1 MKEIQLINKK
11 TKEKIQMNA
20 DTVRVDQSSIV
31 KIKISKSDIVQMS
44 QDGTNLILVL
54 RSGERLVVENFY
66 ANNHEDLTSSLVIEE
81 QSGTLYWFDEVTKQY
96 KQISRTDTLLPSSSF
111 LAENWEWIAIGTLLI
126 GGVAATDSGE
136 VEDDEQ
142 LDLVAPE
149 PEPEPEVPVDPEPEP
164 EVPVEP
170 EPEPE
175 VPEPEPEVPVE
186 PEPEPEVPVEPEPEP
201 EVPVEPEPEPE
212 VPVDPEPEPEVPVE
226 PEPEPEVPVEP
237 EPEVPV
243 EPEPEVPVEP
253 EPEPEVPIEPEP
265 EPEVPVEPAP
275 EPEVPVEPEPEP
287 EPEVPVDPEP
297 EPEVPVEP
305 EPEPEVPVEPE
316 PEPGQPE
323 PTNPILRLARLNLV
337 EQNEYTVPDQEAM
350 SRFKTSQEFMRN
362 SSEEQQ
368 VAADTNHDVIPSDGN
383 EDIIDAKQL
392 IDFISSGLDSN
403 TQVYKILNTAD
414 AISNLNNQMNLS
426 LEGAEK
432 ESSLMDIDFMRSDTV
447 SLAELLSDSSHVDN
461 IIVVGNEGDQI
472 IIQTDAE
479 EVAQTSDPLIWENQS
494 DLMLQQLLSEQQ
506 QIIG

>member
-1 MKEIQLINKK
+1 MEEIQLINKK

-54 RSGERLVVENFY
+54 RNGERLVVENFY
-66 ANNHEDLTSSLVIEE
+66 ANNHEGLTSSLVIEE

-126 GGVAATDSGE
+126 GGVAATDSDE

-142 LDLVAPE
+142 LNLVAPE
-149 PEPEPEVPVDPEPEP
+149 PEPEPEQPQ
-164 EVPVEP
+164 
-170 EPEPE
+170 
-175 VPEPEPEVPVE
+175 
-186 PEPEPEVPVEPEPEP
+186 
-201 EVPVEPEPEPE
+201 
-212 VPVDPEPEPEVPVE
+212 PEVPVE

-243 EPEPEVPVEP
+243 EPEPEPEVPVEP

-265 EPEVPVEPAP
+265 EVPVEPAP
-275 EPEVPVEPEPEP
+275 EPEV
-287 EPEVPVDPEP
+287 PEP

-305 EPEPEVPVEPE
+305 EPEPEVPVEPQPEPEVPVE
-316 PEPGQPE
+316 PEPKPEQPE
-323 PTNPILRLARLNLV
+323 PTTPTLRLARLNLV
-337 EQNEYTVPDQEAM
+337 EQNEVTVPDQEAM

-362 SSEEQQ
+362 SSKEQQ
-368 VAADTNHDVIPSDGN
+368 GAADTNHDVIPSDGN
-383 EDIIDAKQL
+383 EDIIDVKQL

-414 AISNLNNQMNLS
+414 AISNLNNQMNLL
-426 LEGAEK
+426 LEGTEK
-432 ESSLMDIDFMRSDTV
+432 ESSLMDIDFMRTDTV

-479 EVAQTSDPLIWENQS
+479 EVAQASDPLILENQS

>member
-20 DTVRVDQSSIV
+20 DTVRIDQSSIV

-44 QDGTNLILVL
+44 QEGTNLILVL
-54 RSGERLVVENFY
+54 RNGERLVVENFY
-66 ANNHEDLTSSLVIEE
+66 ANNHEGLTSSLVIEE

-142 LDLVAPE
+142 LELNEPVPIDPGPEVPVEPEPEIPVEPE
-149 PEPEPEVPVDPEPEP
+149 PEPEPEVPI
-164 EVPVEP
+164 
-170 EPEPE
+170 
-175 VPEPEPEVPVE
+175 
-186 PEPEPEVPVEPEPEP
+186 EPEP

-237 EPEVPV
+237 EV
-243 EPEPEVPVEP
+243 
-253 EPEPEVPIEPEP
+253 PEP
-265 EPEVPVEPAP
+265 EPEVPVEPK
-275 EPEVPVEPEPEP
+275 
-287 EPEVPVDPEP
+287 PEP

-305 EPEPEVPVEPE
+305 EPEPEVSVEPEPEVPIESEPEPEVPVEPE
-316 PEPGQPE
+316 PEQPE
-323 PTNPILRLARLNLV
+323 PTNPTLRLARFNLA
-337 EQNEYTVPDQEAM
+337 EQNEDSVIDQEAM

-368 VAADTNHDVIPSDGN
+368 VAVDTNHDVIPSDGN

-414 AISNLNNQMNLS
+414 AISNLNNQMNLL
-426 LEGAEK
+426 LEGTEK
-432 ESSLMDIDFMRSDTV
+432 ESSLMDIDFVRTDTV

-479 EVAQTSDPLIWENQS
+479 EVAQASDPLILENQS

>member
-11 TKEKIQMNA
+11 TKEKIQLNA

-54 RSGERLVVENFY
+54 RNGKRLVVENFY
-66 ANNHEDLTSSLVIEE
+66 ANNHEGLTSSLVIEE

-142 LDLVAPE
+142 LELNE
-149 PEPEPEVPVDPEPEP
+149 PVPIDPVPEVPVEPEP

-175 VPEPEPEVPVE
+175 PEPEVPI
-186 PEPEPEVPVEPEPEP
+186 EPEP

-226 PEPEPEVPVEP
+226 PEPEPE
-237 EPEVPV
+237 
-243 EPEPEVPVEP
+243 
-253 EPEPEVPIEPEP
+253 
-265 EPEVPVEPAP
+265 
-275 EPEVPVEPEPEP
+275 PEVPVEPEPEP
-287 EPEVPVDPEP
+287 EPEVPI
-297 EPEVPVEP
+297 EP

-323 PTNPILRLARLNLV
+323 PTNPTLRLARLNLV
-337 EQNEYTVPDQEAM
+337 EQNEDTVPDQEAV

-362 SSEEQQ
+362 SFEEQQ
-368 VAADTNHDVIPSDGN
+368 VAVDTNHDVIPSDGN

-414 AISNLNNQMNLS
+414 AISNLNNQMNLL
-426 LEGAEK
+426 LEGTEK
-432 ESSLMDIDFMRSDTV
+432 ESSLMDIDFMRTDTV

-479 EVAQTSDPLIWENQS
+479 EVAQASDPLILENQS

>member
-1 MKEIQLINKK
+1 
-11 TKEKIQMNA
+11 MNA
-20 DTVRVDQSSIV
+20 DTVRIDQSSIV

-44 QDGTNLILVL
+44 QEGTNLILVL
-54 RSGERLVVENFY
+54 RNGERLVVENFY
-66 ANNHEDLTSSLVIEE
+66 ANNHEGLTSSLVIEE

-142 LDLVAPE
+142 LELNE
-149 PEPEPEVPVDPEPEP
+149 PVPIDPVPEVPV
-164 EVPVEP
+164 
-170 EPEPE
+170 
-175 VPEPEPEVPVE
+175 EPEPEVPVE

-212 VPVDPEPEPEVPVE
+212 VPVEPAPEPEVPEPEPEVPVE
-226 PEPEPEVPVEP
+226 PEPEPEVPVESQ
-237 EPEVPV
+237 
-243 EPEPEVPVEP
+243 
-253 EPEPEVPIEPEP
+253 
-265 EPEVPVEPAP
+265 
-275 EPEVPVEPEPEP
+275 
-287 EPEVPVDPEP
+287 
-297 EPEVPVEP
+297 
-305 EPEPEVPVEPE
+305 PEPEVPVEPE

-337 EQNEYTVPDQEAM
+337 EQNEYTVPDQEAV

-362 SSEEQQ
+362 SSKEQQ
-368 VAADTNHDVIPSDGN
+368 GPADTNHDVIPSDGN

-392 IDFISSGLDSN
+392 IDFISSGLDNN
-403 TQVYKILNTAD
+403 TQVYKVLNTAD
-414 AISNLNNQMNLS
+414 AISNLNNQMNLL
-426 LEGAEK
+426 LEGIEK
-432 ESSLMDIDFMRSDTV
+432 ESSLMNIDFMRSDTV

-461 IIVVGNEGDQI
+461 ITVVGNEGDQI

-479 EVAQTSDPLIWENQS
+479 EVAQASDPLILENQS

>member
-1 MKEIQLINKK
+1 MKEIQIINKK
-11 TKEKIQMNA
+11 TKEKIQLNA

-54 RSGERLVVENFY
+54 RNGERLVVENFY
-66 ANNHEDLTSSLVIEE
+66 ANNHEGLTSSLVIEE

-142 LDLVAPE
+142 LELNEPVPIDPGPEVPVEPEPEIPVEPE
-149 PEPEPEVPVDPEPEP
+149 PEPEPEVPI
-164 EVPVEP
+164 
-170 EPEPE
+170 
-175 VPEPEPEVPVE
+175 
-186 PEPEPEVPVEPEPEP
+186 EPEP

-237 EPEVPV
+237 EVPEPEPEVPV
-243 EPEPEVPVEP
+243 EPKPEPEPEVPVEP
-253 EPEPEVPIEPEP
+253 EPEPEVPVEP
-265 EPEVPVEPAP
+265 EPEVPI
-275 EPEVPVEPEPEP
+275 
-287 EPEVPVDPEP
+287 
-297 EPEVPVEP
+297 EP

-337 EQNEYTVPDQEAM
+337 EQNEYTVPDQEAV

-362 SSEEQQ
+362 SSKEQQ
-368 VAADTNHDVIPSDGN
+368 GAADTNHDVIPSDGN

-392 IDFISSGLDSN
+392 IDFISSGLDNN
-403 TQVYKILNTAD
+403 TQVYKVLNTAD
-414 AISNLNNQMNLS
+414 AISNLNNQMNLL
-426 LEGAEK
+426 LEGIEK
-432 ESSLMDIDFMRSDTV
+432 ESSLMNIDFMRSDTV
-447 SLAELLSDSSHVDN
+447 SLAGLLSDSSHVDN

-472 IIQTDAE
+472 MIQTDAE
-479 EVAQTSDPLIWENQS
+479 EVAQASDPLILENQS

>member
-1 MKEIQLINKK
+1 
-11 TKEKIQMNA
+11 MNA
-20 DTVRVDQSSIV
+20 DTVRIDQSSIV

-44 QDGTNLILVL
+44 QEGTNLILVL
-54 RSGERLVVENFY
+54 RNGERLVVENFY
-66 ANNHEDLTSSLVIEE
+66 ANNHEGLTSSLVIEE

-142 LDLVAPE
+142 LELNE
-149 PEPEPEVPVDPEPEP
+149 PVPIDPVPEVPV
-164 EVPVEP
+164 
-170 EPEPE
+170 
-175 VPEPEPEVPVE
+175 EPEPEVPVE

-212 VPVDPEPEPEVPVE
+212 VPVEPAPEPEVPEPEPEVPVE
-226 PEPEPEVPVEP
+226 PEPEPEVPVESQ
-237 EPEVPV
+237 
-243 EPEPEVPVEP
+243 
-253 EPEPEVPIEPEP
+253 
-265 EPEVPVEPAP
+265 
-275 EPEVPVEPEPEP
+275 
-287 EPEVPVDPEP
+287 
-297 EPEVPVEP
+297 
-305 EPEPEVPVEPE
+305 PEPEVPVEPE

-323 PTNPILRLARLNLV
+323 PTNPTLRLARLNLV
-337 EQNEYTVPDQEAM
+337 EQNEYTVPDQEAV

-362 SSEEQQ
+362 SFEEQQ
-368 VAADTNHDVIPSDGN
+368 VAVDTNHDVIPSDGN

-414 AISNLNNQMNLS
+414 AISNLNNQMNLL
-426 LEGAEK
+426 LEGTEK
-432 ESSLMDIDFMRSDTV
+432 ESSLMDIDFMRTDTV

-479 EVAQTSDPLIWENQS
+479 EVAQASDPLILENQS

>member
-11 TKEKIQMNA
+11 TKEKIQLNA

-136 VEDDEQ
+136 VEGDEQ
-142 LDLVAPE
+142 LELNKPVPIDPA
-149 PEPEPEVPVDPEPEP
+149 PEVPVEPEP

-175 VPEPEPEVPVE
+175 PEPEVPI
-186 PEPEPEVPVEPEPEP
+186 EPEP

-226 PEPEPEVPVEP
+226 PEPEPE
-237 EPEVPV
+237 
-243 EPEPEVPVEP
+243 
-253 EPEPEVPIEPEP
+253 
-265 EPEVPVEPAP
+265 
-275 EPEVPVEPEPEP
+275 PEVPVEPEPEP
-287 EPEVPVDPEP
+287 EPEVPI
-297 EPEVPVEP
+297 EP

-323 PTNPILRLARLNLV
+323 PTNPTLRLARLNLV
-337 EQNEYTVPDQEAM
+337 EQNEDTVPDQEAV

-362 SSEEQQ
+362 SFEEQQ
-368 VAADTNHDVIPSDGN
+368 VAVDTNHDVIPSDGN

-414 AISNLNNQMNLS
+414 AISNLNNQMNLL
-426 LEGAEK
+426 LEGTEK
-432 ESSLMDIDFMRSDTV
+432 ESSLMDIDFMRTDTV

-472 IIQTDAE
+472 MIRTDAE
-479 EVAQTSDPLIWENQS
+479 EVAQASDPLILENQS

>member
-20 DTVRVDQSSIV
+20 DTVRIDQSSIV

-142 LDLVAPE
+142 LELNE
-149 PEPEPEVPVDPEPEP
+149 PVPIDPA
-164 EVPVEP
+164 
-170 EPEPE
+170 
-175 VPEPEPEVPVE
+175 
-186 PEPEPEVPVEPEPEP
+186 P

-243 EPEPEVPVEP
+243 EPEPE
-253 EPEPEVPIEPEP
+253 
-265 EPEVPVEPAP
+265 
-275 EPEVPVEPEPEP
+275 
-287 EPEVPVDPEP
+287 PEVPVDPEP

-316 PEPGQPE
+316 PEPEVPIEPEPEVPIEPEPEPEVPVEPQPEPEVPVEPEPKPGQPE
-323 PTNPILRLARLNLV
+323 PTNPTLRLARLNLV
-337 EQNEYTVPDQEAM
+337 EQNEDSVIDQEAM

-414 AISNLNNQMNLS
+414 AISNLNNQMNLL
-426 LEGAEK
+426 LEGTEK
-432 ESSLMDIDFMRSDTV
+432 ESSLMDIDFMRTDTV

-472 IIQTDAE
+472 MIRTDAE
-479 EVAQTSDPLIWENQS
+479 EVAQASDPLILENQS

>member
-1 MKEIQLINKK
+1 
-11 TKEKIQMNA
+11 MNA
-20 DTVRVDQSSIV
+20 DTVRIDQSSIV

-44 QDGTNLILVL
+44 QEGTNLILVL
-54 RSGERLVVENFY
+54 RNGERLVVENFY
-66 ANNHEDLTSSLVIEE
+66 ANNHEGLTSSLVIEE

-175 VPEPEPEVPVE
+175 VPVE
-186 PEPEPEVPVEPEPEP
+186 PEPEPEVPVESQ
-201 EVPVEPEPEPE
+201 
-212 VPVDPEPEPEVPVE
+212 
-226 PEPEPEVPVEP
+226 
-237 EPEVPV
+237 
-243 EPEPEVPVEP
+243 
-253 EPEPEVPIEPEP
+253 
-265 EPEVPVEPAP
+265 
-275 EPEVPVEPEPEP
+275 
-287 EPEVPVDPEP
+287 
-297 EPEVPVEP
+297 
-305 EPEPEVPVEPE
+305 PEPEVPVEPE

-323 PTNPILRLARLNLV
+323 PTNPTLRLARLNLV
-337 EQNEYTVPDQEAM
+337 EQNEYTVPDQEAV

-362 SSEEQQ
+362 SFEEQQ
-368 VAADTNHDVIPSDGN
+368 VAVDTNHDVIPSDGN

-414 AISNLNNQMNLS
+414 AISNLNNQMNLL
-426 LEGAEK
+426 LEGTEK
-432 ESSLMDIDFMRSDTV
+432 ESSLMDIDFMRTDTV

-479 EVAQTSDPLIWENQS
+479 EVAQASDPLILENQS

>member
-1 MKEIQLINKK
+1 
-11 TKEKIQMNA
+11 EKIQLNA
-20 DTVRVDQSSIV
+20 DTVRIDQSSIV

-149 PEPEPEVPVDPEPEP
+149 PEPEPEVPV
-164 EVPVEP
+164 
-170 EPEPE
+170 
-175 VPEPEPEVPVE
+175 
-186 PEPEPEVPVEPEPEP
+186 
-201 EVPVEPEPEPE
+201 EPEPEPE
-212 VPVDPEPEPEVPVE
+212 VPVDPEPEP
-226 PEPEPEVPVEP
+226 
-237 EPEVPV
+237 
-243 EPEPEVPVEP
+243 
-253 EPEPEVPIEPEP
+253 
-265 EPEVPVEPAP
+265 
-275 EPEVPVEPEPEP
+275 
-287 EPEVPVDPEP
+287 
-297 EPEVPVEP
+297 
-305 EPEPEVPVEPE
+305 
-316 PEPGQPE
+316 GQPE
-323 PTNPILRLARLNLV
+323 PTNPTLRLARLNLV
-337 EQNEYTVPDQEAM
+337 EQNEYTVPNQETV

-362 SSEEQQ
+362 SFEEQQ
-368 VAADTNHDVIPSDGN
+368 GAVDTNHDVIPSDGN

-414 AISNLNNQMNLS
+414 AISNLNNQMNLL
-426 LEGAEK
+426 LEGTEK
-432 ESSLMDIDFMRSDTV
+432 ESSLMDIDFMRTDTV

-472 IIQTDAE
+472 MIQTDAE
-479 EVAQTSDPLIWENQS
+479 EVAQASDPLILENQS

>member
-11 TKEKIQMNA
+11 TKEKIQLNA

-54 RSGERLVVENFY
+54 RNGERLVVENFY
-66 ANNHEDLTSSLVIEE
+66 ANNHEGLTSSLVIEE

-142 LDLVAPE
+142 LELNE
-149 PEPEPEVPVDPEPEP
+149 PVPIDPAPEVPVDPEPEP
-164 EVPVEP
+164 EV
-170 EPEPE
+170 PE

-201 EVPVEPEPEPE
+201 EVP
-212 VPVDPEPEPEVPVE
+212 
-226 PEPEPEVPVEP
+226 
-237 EPEVPV
+237 

-275 EPEVPVEPEPEP
+275 EPEVPEP
-287 EPEVPVDPEP
+287 EPEV
-297 EPEVPVEP
+297 P

-323 PTNPILRLARLNLV
+323 PTNPTLRLARLNLV
-337 EQNEYTVPDQEAM
+337 EQNEYTVPDQEAV

-362 SSEEQQ
+362 SFEEQQ
-368 VAADTNHDVIPSDGN
+368 VAVDTNHDVIPSDGN

-414 AISNLNNQMNLS
+414 AISNLNNQMNLL
-426 LEGAEK
+426 LEGTEK
-432 ESSLMDIDFMRSDTV
+432 ESSLMDIDFMRTDTV

-479 EVAQTSDPLIWENQS
+479 EVAQASDPLILENQS

>member
-1 MKEIQLINKK
+1 MKEIQIINKK
-11 TKEKIQMNA
+11 TKEKIQLNA
-20 DTVRVDQSSIV
+20 DTVRIDQSSIV

-54 RSGERLVVENFY
+54 RNGERLVVENFY
-66 ANNHEDLTSSLVIEE
+66 ANNHEGLTSSLVIEE

-96 KQISRTDTLLPSSSF
+96 KQISRIDTLLPSSSF

-142 LDLVAPE
+142 LDLNE
-149 PEPEPEVPVDPEPEP
+149 PVPIDPAP

-175 VPEPEPEVPVE
+175 PEVPVE
-186 PEPEPEVPVEPEPEP
+186 P
-201 EVPVEPEPEPE
+201 
-212 VPVDPEPEPEVPVE
+212 
-226 PEPEPEVPVEP
+226 EP

-265 EPEVPVEPAP
+265 EPEVPVEPEP

-287 EPEVPVDPEP
+287 EVPVEPGP

-305 EPEPEVPVEPE
+305 EPEPEAPIEPAPEPEAPIEPAPEPEVPVEPQPEPEVPVEPE

-323 PTNPILRLARLNLV
+323 PTNPTLRLARLNLV
-337 EQNEYTVPDQEAM
+337 EQNEYTVPDQEAV

-362 SSEEQQ
+362 SSKEQQ
-368 VAADTNHDVIPSDGN
+368 GAADTNHDVIPSDGN

-414 AISNLNNQMNLS
+414 AISNLINQMNLS

-472 IIQTDAE
+472 IIQTDTE

>member
-11 TKEKIQMNA
+11 TKEKIQLNA

-54 RSGERLVVENFY
+54 RNGKRLVVENFY
-66 ANNHEDLTSSLVIEE
+66 ANNHEGLTSSLVIEE

-142 LDLVAPE
+142 LELNE
-149 PEPEPEVPVDPEPEP
+149 PVPIDPVPEVPVEPEP

-175 VPEPEPEVPVE
+175 PEPEVPI
-186 PEPEPEVPVEPEPEP
+186 EPEP

-226 PEPEPEVPVEP
+226 PEPEPE
-237 EPEVPV
+237 
-243 EPEPEVPVEP
+243 
-253 EPEPEVPIEPEP
+253 
-265 EPEVPVEPAP
+265 
-275 EPEVPVEPEPEP
+275 PEVPVEPEPEP
-287 EPEVPVDPEP
+287 EPEVPI
-297 EPEVPVEP
+297 EP

-323 PTNPILRLARLNLV
+323 PTNPTLRLARLNLV
-337 EQNEYTVPDQEAM
+337 EQNEDTVPDQEAV

-362 SSEEQQ
+362 SFEEQQ
-368 VAADTNHDVIPSDGN
+368 VAVDTNHDVIPSDGN

-414 AISNLNNQMNLS
+414 AISNLNNQMNLL
-426 LEGAEK
+426 LEGTEK
-432 ESSLMDIDFMRSDTV
+432 ESSLMDIDFMRTDT
-447 SLAELLSDSSHVDN
+447 
-461 IIVVGNEGDQI
+461 G
-472 IIQTDAE
+472 
-479 EVAQTSDPLIWENQS
+479 QS
-494 DLMLQQLLSEQQ
+494 KT
-506 QIIG
+506 

>member
-20 DTVRVDQSSIV
+20 DTVRIDQSSIV

-54 RSGERLVVENFY
+54 RNGERLVVENFY
-66 ANNHEDLTSSLVIEE
+66 ANNHEGLTSSLVIEE

-142 LDLVAPE
+142 LELNEPVPIDPGPEVPVEPEPEIPVEPE
-149 PEPEPEVPVDPEPEP
+149 PEPEPEVPI
-164 EVPVEP
+164 
-170 EPEPE
+170 
-175 VPEPEPEVPVE
+175 
-186 PEPEPEVPVEPEPEP
+186 EPEP

-237 EPEVPV
+237 EVPEPEPEVPV
-243 EPEPEVPVEP
+243 EPKPEPEPEVPVEP
-253 EPEPEVPIEPEP
+253 EPEPEVSVEP
-265 EPEVPVEPAP
+265 EPEVPI
-275 EPEVPVEPEPEP
+275 
-287 EPEVPVDPEP
+287 
-297 EPEVPVEP
+297 EP

-323 PTNPILRLARLNLV
+323 PTTPTLRLARLNLV
-337 EQNEYTVPDQEAM
+337 EQNEYTVPDQEAV

-362 SSEEQQ
+362 SSKEQQ
-368 VAADTNHDVIPSDGN
+368 GAADTNHDVIPSDGN
-383 EDIIDAKQL
+383 EDIIDVKQL
-392 IDFISSGLDSN
+392 IDFISSGLDNN
-403 TQVYKILNTAD
+403 TQVYKVLNTAD
-414 AISNLNNQMNLS
+414 AISNLNNQMNLL
-426 LEGAEK
+426 LEGIEK
-432 ESSLMDIDFMRSDTV
+432 ESSLMNIDFMRSDTV

-472 IIQTDAE
+472 MIQTDAE
-479 EVAQTSDPLIWENQS
+479 EVTQTSDPLIWENQS

>member
-20 DTVRVDQSSIV
+20 DTVRIDQSSIV

-142 LDLVAPE
+142 LELNE
-149 PEPEPEVPVDPEPEP
+149 PVPIDPA
-164 EVPVEP
+164 
-170 EPEPE
+170 
-175 VPEPEPEVPVE
+175 
-186 PEPEPEVPVEPEPEP
+186 P

-237 EPEVPV
+237 EVPEPEPEVPV
-243 EPEPEVPVEP
+243 EPEPEPEPEVPVEP
-253 EPEPEVPIEPEP
+253 EPEPEPEVPVEPEPEVPIEPEP
-265 EPEVPVEPAP
+265 EPEVPVEP
-275 EPEVPVEPEPEP
+275 EPEL
-287 EPEVPVDPEP
+287 
-297 EPEVPVEP
+297 
-305 EPEPEVPVEPE
+305 
-316 PEPGQPE
+316 GQPE
-323 PTNPILRLARLNLV
+323 PTNPTLRLARLNLV
-337 EQNEYTVPDQEAM
+337 EQNEDSVIDQEAM

-362 SSEEQQ
+362 SFEEQQ
-368 VAADTNHDVIPSDGN
+368 VAVDTNHDVIPSDGN

-414 AISNLNNQMNLS
+414 AISNLNNQMNLL
-426 LEGAEK
+426 LEGTEK
-432 ESSLMDIDFMRSDTV
+432 ESSLMDIDFMRTDTV

-479 EVAQTSDPLIWENQS
+479 EVAQASDPLILENQS

>member
-1 MKEIQLINKK
+1 
-11 TKEKIQMNA
+11 MNA
-20 DTVRVDQSSIV
+20 DTVRIDQSSIV

-54 RSGERLVVENFY
+54 RNGERLVVENFY
-66 ANNHEDLTSSLVIEE
+66 ANNHEGLTSSLVIEE

-142 LDLVAPE
+142 LELNE
-149 PEPEPEVPVDPEPEP
+149 PVPIDPVPEVPV
-164 EVPVEP
+164 
-170 EPEPE
+170 
-175 VPEPEPEVPVE
+175 EPEPEVPVE

-212 VPVDPEPEPEVPVE
+212 VPVEPAPEPEVPEPEPEVPVE
-226 PEPEPEVPVEP
+226 PEPEPEVPVESQ
-237 EPEVPV
+237 
-243 EPEPEVPVEP
+243 
-253 EPEPEVPIEPEP
+253 
-265 EPEVPVEPAP
+265 
-275 EPEVPVEPEPEP
+275 
-287 EPEVPVDPEP
+287 
-297 EPEVPVEP
+297 
-305 EPEPEVPVEPE
+305 PEPEVPVEPE

-323 PTNPILRLARLNLV
+323 PTNPTLRLARLNLV
-337 EQNEYTVPDQEAM
+337 EQNEYTVPDQEAV

-362 SSEEQQ
+362 SFEEQQ
-368 VAADTNHDVIPSDGN
+368 VAVDTNHDVIPSDGN

-414 AISNLNNQMNLS
+414 AISNLNNQMNLL
-426 LEGAEK
+426 LEGTEK
-432 ESSLMDIDFMRSDTV
+432 ESSLMDIDFMRTDTV

-479 EVAQTSDPLIWENQS
+479 EVAQASDPLILENQS

>member
-1 MKEIQLINKK
+1 
-11 TKEKIQMNA
+11 MNA

-54 RSGERLVVENFY
+54 RNGERLVVENFY
-66 ANNHEDLTSSLVIEE
+66 ANNHEGLTSSLVIEE

-142 LDLVAPE
+142 LELNEPVPIDPGPEVPVEPEPEIPVEPE
-149 PEPEPEVPVDPEPEP
+149 PEPEPEVPI
-164 EVPVEP
+164 
-170 EPEPE
+170 
-175 VPEPEPEVPVE
+175 
-186 PEPEPEVPVEPEPEP
+186 EPEP

-237 EPEVPV
+237 EV
-243 EPEPEVPVEP
+243 
-253 EPEPEVPIEPEP
+253 PEP
-265 EPEVPVEPAP
+265 EPEVPVEPK
-275 EPEVPVEPEPEP
+275 
-287 EPEVPVDPEP
+287 PEP

-305 EPEPEVPVEPE
+305 EPEPEVSVEPEPEVPIESEPEPEVPVEPE
-316 PEPGQPE
+316 PEQPE
-323 PTNPILRLARLNLV
+323 PTNPTLRLARFNLA
-337 EQNEYTVPDQEAM
+337 EQNEDSVIDQEAM

-368 VAADTNHDVIPSDGN
+368 VAVDTNHDVIPSDGN
-383 EDIIDAKQL
+383 EDLIDAKQL

-403 TQVYKILNTAD
+403 MQVYKMLNTAD
-414 AISNLNNQMNLS
+414 AISNFNNQMNLL
-426 LEGAEK
+426 LEGTEK
-432 ESSLMDIDFMRSDTV
+432 ESSLMDIDFVRTDTV

-472 IIQTDAE
+472 MIRTDAE
-479 EVAQTSDPLIWENQS
+479 EVAQASDPLILENQS

>member
-1 MKEIQLINKK
+1 
-11 TKEKIQMNA
+11 
-20 DTVRVDQSSIV
+20 
-31 KIKISKSDIVQMS
+31 
-44 QDGTNLILVL
+44 
-54 RSGERLVVENFY
+54 
-66 ANNHEDLTSSLVIEE
+66 
-81 QSGTLYWFDEVTKQY
+81 
-96 KQISRTDTLLPSSSF
+96 
-111 LAENWEWIAIGTLLI
+111 
-126 GGVAATDSGE
+126 
-136 VEDDEQ
+136 
-142 LDLVAPE
+142 
-149 PEPEPEVPVDPEPEP
+149 
-164 EVPVEP
+164 
-170 EPEPE
+170 

-212 VPVDPEPEPEVPVE
+212 VPVDPE
-226 PEPEPEVPVEP
+226 
-237 EPEVPV
+237 
-243 EPEPEVPVEP
+243 
-253 EPEPEVPIEPEP
+253 
-265 EPEVPVEPAP
+265 P

-414 AISNLNNQMNLS
+414 AISNLINQMNLS

>member
-44 QDGTNLILVL
+44 QEGTNLILVL

-175 VPEPEPEVPVE
+175 VP
-186 PEPEPEVPVEPEPEP
+186 
-201 EVPVEPEPEPE
+201 
-212 VPVDPEPEPEVPVE
+212 
-226 PEPEPEVPVEP
+226 VEP

-243 EPEPEVPVEP
+243 EPEPEVP
-253 EPEPEVPIEPEP
+253 I
-265 EPEVPVEPAP
+265 
-275 EPEVPVEPEPEP
+275 
-287 EPEVPVDPEP
+287 
-297 EPEVPVEP
+297 EP

-337 EQNEYTVPDQEAM
+337 EQNEYTVPDQEAV

-362 SSEEQQ
+362 SSKEQQ
-368 VAADTNHDVIPSDGN
+368 GPADTNHDVIPSDGN

-392 IDFISSGLDSN
+392 IDFISSGLDNN
-403 TQVYKILNTAD
+403 TQVYKVLNTAD
-414 AISNLNNQMNLS
+414 AISNLNNQMNLL
-426 LEGAEK
+426 LEGIEK
-432 ESSLMDIDFMRSDTV
+432 ESSLMNIDFMRSDTV

-479 EVAQTSDPLIWENQS
+479 EVAQASDPLILENQS

>member
-1 MKEIQLINKK
+1 M
-11 TKEKIQMNA
+11 
-20 DTVRVDQSSIV
+20 
-31 KIKISKSDIVQMS
+31 
-44 QDGTNLILVL
+44 
-54 RSGERLVVENFY
+54 
-66 ANNHEDLTSSLVIEE
+66 
-81 QSGTLYWFDEVTKQY
+81 
-96 KQISRTDTLLPSSSF
+96 
-111 LAENWEWIAIGTLLI
+111 WIAIGTLLI

-142 LDLVAPE
+142 LELNE
-149 PEPEPEVPVDPEPEP
+149 PVPIDPA
-164 EVPVEP
+164 
-170 EPEPE
+170 
-175 VPEPEPEVPVE
+175 
-186 PEPEPEVPVEPEPEP
+186 P

-237 EPEVPV
+237 EPEVP
-243 EPEPEVPVEP
+243 
-253 EPEPEVPIEPEP
+253 I
-265 EPEVPVEPAP
+265 
-275 EPEVPVEPEPEP
+275 
-287 EPEVPVDPEP
+287 
-297 EPEVPVEP
+297 EP

-323 PTNPILRLARLNLV
+323 PTNPTLRLARLNLV
-337 EQNEYTVPDQEAM
+337 EQNEDSVIDQEAM

-362 SSEEQQ
+362 SFEEQQ
-368 VAADTNHDVIPSDGN
+368 VAVDTNHDVIPSDGN

-414 AISNLNNQMNLS
+414 AISNLNNQMNLL
-426 LEGAEK
+426 LEGTEK
-432 ESSLMDIDFMRSDTV
+432 ESSLMDIDFMRTDTV

-479 EVAQTSDPLIWENQS
+479 EVAQASDPLILENQS

>member
-1 MKEIQLINKK
+1 MKEIQIINKK
-11 TKEKIQMNA
+11 TKEKIQLNA

-54 RSGERLVVENFY
+54 RNGERLVVENFY
-66 ANNHEDLTSSLVIEE
+66 ANNHEGLTSSLVIEE

-142 LDLVAPE
+142 LELNE
-149 PEPEPEVPVDPEPEP
+149 PVPIDPGPEVPVEPEP

-170 EPEPE
+170 EPEIPVEPEPEPEPE
-175 VPEPEPEVPVE
+175 VPIEPEPEVPVE
-186 PEPEPEVPVEPEPEP
+186 PEPEPEVPVEPEPEPEPEVPIEPEP

-212 VPVDPEPEPEVPVE
+212 VPVDPEPEPEVPV
-226 PEPEPEVPVEP
+226 
-237 EPEVPV
+237 
-243 EPEPEVPVEP
+243 
-253 EPEPEVPIEPEP
+253 
-265 EPEVPVEPAP
+265 
-275 EPEVPVEPEPEP
+275 
-287 EPEVPVDPEP
+287 
-297 EPEVPVEP
+297 

-337 EQNEYTVPDQEAM
+337 EQNEYTVPDQEAV

-362 SSEEQQ
+362 SSKEQQ
-368 VAADTNHDVIPSDGN
+368 GPADTNHDVIPSDGN

-392 IDFISSGLDSN
+392 IDFISSGLDNN
-403 TQVYKILNTAD
+403 TQVYKVLNTAD
-414 AISNLNNQMNLS
+414 AISNLNNQMNLL
-426 LEGAEK
+426 LEGIEK
-432 ESSLMDIDFMRSDTV
+432 ESSLMNIDFMRSDTV

-472 IIQTDAE
+472 MIQTDAE
-479 EVAQTSDPLIWENQS
+479 EVAQASDPLILENQS

>member
-1 MKEIQLINKK
+1 
-11 TKEKIQMNA
+11 
-20 DTVRVDQSSIV
+20 
-31 KIKISKSDIVQMS
+31 MS

-149 PEPEPEVPVDPEPEP
+149 PEPEPEVPV
-164 EVPVEP
+164 
-170 EPEPE
+170 
-175 VPEPEPEVPVE
+175 
-186 PEPEPEVPVEPEPEP
+186 
-201 EVPVEPEPEPE
+201 EPEPEPE
-212 VPVDPEPEPEVPVE
+212 VPVDPEPEP
-226 PEPEPEVPVEP
+226 
-237 EPEVPV
+237 
-243 EPEPEVPVEP
+243 
-253 EPEPEVPIEPEP
+253 
-265 EPEVPVEPAP
+265 
-275 EPEVPVEPEPEP
+275 
-287 EPEVPVDPEP
+287 
-297 EPEVPVEP
+297 
-305 EPEPEVPVEPE
+305 
-316 PEPGQPE
+316 GQPE
-323 PTNPILRLARLNLV
+323 PTNPTLRLARLNLV
-337 EQNEYTVPDQEAM
+337 EQNEYTVPNQETV

-362 SSEEQQ
+362 SFEEQQ
-368 VAADTNHDVIPSDGN
+368 GAVDTNHDVIPSDGN

-414 AISNLNNQMNLS
+414 AISNLNNQMNLL
-426 LEGAEK
+426 LEGTEK
-432 ESSLMDIDFMRSDTV
+432 ESSLMDIDFMRTDTV

-472 IIQTDAE
+472 MIQTDAE
-479 EVAQTSDPLIWENQS
+479 EVAQASDPLILENQS

>member
-1 MKEIQLINKK
+1 
-11 TKEKIQMNA
+11 
-20 DTVRVDQSSIV
+20 
-31 KIKISKSDIVQMS
+31 MS

-54 RSGERLVVENFY
+54 RNGKRLVVENFY
-66 ANNHEDLTSSLVIEE
+66 ANNHEGLTSSLVIEE

-142 LDLVAPE
+142 LELNE
-149 PEPEPEVPVDPEPEP
+149 PVPIDPVPEVPVEPEP

-175 VPEPEPEVPVE
+175 PEPEVPI
-186 PEPEPEVPVEPEPEP
+186 EPEP

-226 PEPEPEVPVEP
+226 PEPEPE
-237 EPEVPV
+237 
-243 EPEPEVPVEP
+243 
-253 EPEPEVPIEPEP
+253 
-265 EPEVPVEPAP
+265 
-275 EPEVPVEPEPEP
+275 PEVPVEPEPEP
-287 EPEVPVDPEP
+287 EPEVPI
-297 EPEVPVEP
+297 EP

-323 PTNPILRLARLNLV
+323 PTNPTLRLARLNLV
-337 EQNEYTVPDQEAM
+337 EQNEDTVPDQEAV

-362 SSEEQQ
+362 SFEEQQ
-368 VAADTNHDVIPSDGN
+368 VAVDTNHDVIPSDGN

-414 AISNLNNQMNLS
+414 AISNLNNQMNLL
-426 LEGAEK
+426 LEGTEK
-432 ESSLMDIDFMRSDTV
+432 ESSLMDIDFMRTDTV

-479 EVAQTSDPLIWENQS
+479 EVAQASDPLILENQS

>member
-11 TKEKIQMNA
+11 TKEKIQLNA

-54 RSGERLVVENFY
+54 RNGKRLVVENFY
-66 ANNHEDLTSSLVIEE
+66 ANNHEGLTSSLVIEE

-136 VEDDEQ
+136 VDDEQ
-142 LDLVAPE
+142 LELNE
-149 PEPEPEVPVDPEPEP
+149 PVPIDPVPEVPVEPEP

-175 VPEPEPEVPVE
+175 PEPEVPI
-186 PEPEPEVPVEPEPEP
+186 EPEP

-226 PEPEPEVPVEP
+226 PEVPE
-237 EPEVPV
+237 
-243 EPEPEVPVEP
+243 
-253 EPEPEVPIEPEP
+253 
-265 EPEVPVEPAP
+265 P

-287 EPEVPVDPEP
+287 EPEVPVEPEPEP
-297 EPEVPVEP
+297 EPEVPIEP

-323 PTNPILRLARLNLV
+323 PTNPTLRLARLNLV
-337 EQNEYTVPDQEAM
+337 EQNEDTVPDQEAV

-362 SSEEQQ
+362 SFEEQQ
-368 VAADTNHDVIPSDGN
+368 VAVDTNHDVIPSDGN

-414 AISNLNNQMNLS
+414 AISNLNNQMNLL
-426 LEGAEK
+426 LEGTEK
-432 ESSLMDIDFMRSDTV
+432 ESSLMDIDFMRTDTV

-479 EVAQTSDPLIWENQS
+479 EVAQASDPLILENQS

>member
-44 QDGTNLILVL
+44 QEGTNLILVL

-175 VPEPEPEVPVE
+175 VP
-186 PEPEPEVPVEPEPEP
+186 VEPEPEP

-243 EPEPEVPVEP
+243 EPEPEVP
-253 EPEPEVPIEPEP
+253 I
-265 EPEVPVEPAP
+265 
-275 EPEVPVEPEPEP
+275 
-287 EPEVPVDPEP
+287 
-297 EPEVPVEP
+297 EP

-337 EQNEYTVPDQEAM
+337 EQNEYTVPDQEAV

-362 SSEEQQ
+362 SSKEQQ
-368 VAADTNHDVIPSDGN
+368 GPADTNHDVIPSDGN

-392 IDFISSGLDSN
+392 IDFISSGLDNN
-403 TQVYKILNTAD
+403 TQVYKVLNTAD
-414 AISNLNNQMNLS
+414 AISNLNNQMNLL
-426 LEGAEK
+426 LEGIEK
-432 ESSLMDIDFMRSDTV
+432 ESSLMNIDFMRSDTV

-479 EVAQTSDPLIWENQS
+479 EVAQASDPLILENQS

>member
-11 TKEKIQMNA
+11 TKEKIQLNA

-164 EVPVEP
+164 E
-170 EPEPE
+170 
-175 VPEPEPEVPVE
+175 PEVPVE
-186 PEPEPEVPVEPEPEP
+186 PEPEPEV
-201 EVPVEPEPEPE
+201 
-212 VPVDPEPEPEVPVE
+212 
-226 PEPEPEVPVEP
+226 
-237 EPEVPV
+237 
-243 EPEPEVPVEP
+243 
-253 EPEPEVPIEPEP
+253 
-265 EPEVPVEPAP
+265 
-275 EPEVPVEPEPEP
+275 PEP

-432 ESSLMDIDFMRSDTV
+432 ESSLMDIDFIRSDTV

>member
-11 TKEKIQMNA
+11 TKEKIQLNA

-54 RSGERLVVENFY
+54 RNGERLVVENFY
-66 ANNHEDLTSSLVIEE
+66 ANNHEGLTSSLVIEE

-142 LDLVAPE
+142 LELNE
-149 PEPEPEVPVDPEPEP
+149 PVPIDPA
-164 EVPVEP
+164 
-170 EPEPE
+170 
-175 VPEPEPEVPVE
+175 
-186 PEPEPEVPVEPEPEP
+186 P

-237 EPEVPV
+237 EPEVP
-243 EPEPEVPVEP
+243 E
-253 EPEPEVPIEPEP
+253 
-265 EPEVPVEPAP
+265 P

-287 EPEVPVDPEP
+287 EPEVPVEPEPEPEPEVPIESEP

-305 EPEPEVPVEPE
+305 EPE
-316 PEPGQPE
+316 QPE
-323 PTNPILRLARLNLV
+323 PTNPTLRLARFNLA
-337 EQNEYTVPDQEAM
+337 EQNEDSVIDQEAM

-368 VAADTNHDVIPSDGN
+368 VAVDTNHDVIPSDGN
-383 EDIIDAKQL
+383 EDLIDAKQL

-403 TQVYKILNTAD
+403 MQVYKMLNTAD
-414 AISNLNNQMNLS
+414 AISNFNNQMNLL
-426 LEGAEK
+426 LEGTEK
-432 ESSLMDIDFMRSDTV
+432 ESSLMDIDFVRTDTV

-472 IIQTDAE
+472 MIRTDAE
-479 EVAQTSDPLIWENQS
+479 EVAQASDPLILENQS

>member
-1 MKEIQLINKK
+1 MTQIFCKENKNNLENKMKEIQLINKI
-11 TKEKIQMNA
+11 TKEKIQLNA
-20 DTVRVDQSSIV
+20 DTVRIDQSSIV

-142 LDLVAPE
+142 LELNE
-149 PEPEPEVPVDPEPEP
+149 PVPIDPAPEVPVEPEPEPEP

-170 EPEPE
+170 EPE
-175 VPEPEPEVPVE
+175 VPI
-186 PEPEPEVPVEPEPEP
+186 EPEP

-226 PEPEPEVPVEP
+226 PEPEPEVP
-237 EPEVPV
+237 EVP
-243 EPEPEVPVEP
+243 E
-253 EPEPEVPIEPEP
+253 
-265 EPEVPVEPAP
+265 P

-287 EPEVPVDPEP
+287 EPEVPVEPEPEP
-297 EPEVPVEP
+297 EPEVPVEPEPEVPIEP

-323 PTNPILRLARLNLV
+323 PTNPTLRLARLNLV
-337 EQNEYTVPDQEAM
+337 EQNEDSVIDQEAM

-414 AISNLNNQMNLS
+414 AISNLNNQMNLL
-426 LEGAEK
+426 LEGTEK
-432 ESSLMDIDFMRSDTV
+432 ESSLMDIDFMRTDTV

-472 IIQTDAE
+472 MIRTDAE
-479 EVAQTSDPLIWENQS
+479 EVAQASDPLILENQS

>member
-226 PEPEPEVPVEP
+226 PEPEPE
-237 EPEVPV
+237 
-243 EPEPEVPVEP
+243 
-253 EPEPEVPIEPEP
+253 
-265 EPEVPVEPAP
+265 
-275 EPEVPVEPEPEP
+275 
-287 EPEVPVDPEP
+287 PEVPVDPEP

-414 AISNLNNQMNLS
+414 AISNLINQMNLS

-472 IIQTDAE
+472 MIQTDAE

>member
-175 VPEPEPEVPVE
+175 VP
-186 PEPEPEVPVEPEPEP
+186 VEPEPEP

-243 EPEPEVPVEP
+243 EPEPEVP
-253 EPEPEVPIEPEP
+253 I
-265 EPEVPVEPAP
+265 
-275 EPEVPVEPEPEP
+275 
-287 EPEVPVDPEP
+287 
-297 EPEVPVEP
+297 EP

-337 EQNEYTVPDQEAM
+337 EQNEYTVPDQEAV

-362 SSEEQQ
+362 SSKEQQ
-368 VAADTNHDVIPSDGN
+368 GPADTNHDVIPSDGN

-392 IDFISSGLDSN
+392 IDFISSGLDNN
-403 TQVYKILNTAD
+403 TQVYKVLNTAD
-414 AISNLNNQMNLS
+414 AISNLNNQMNLL
-426 LEGAEK
+426 LEGIEK
-432 ESSLMDIDFMRSDTV
+432 ESSLMNIDFMRSDTV

-479 EVAQTSDPLIWENQS
+479 EVAQASDPLILENQS

>member
-11 TKEKIQMNA
+11 TKEKIQLNA

-54 RSGERLVVENFY
+54 RNGERLVVENFY
-66 ANNHEDLTSSLVIEE
+66 ANSHEGLTSSLVIEE

-136 VEDDEQ
+136 VEGDEQ
-142 LDLVAPE
+142 LELNE
-149 PEPEPEVPVDPEPEP
+149 PVPIDPAPEVPVDPEPEP
-164 EVPVEP
+164 EM
-170 EPEPE
+170 PE

-201 EVPVEPEPEPE
+201 EVPEPEPE

-226 PEPEPEVPVEP
+226 PEPEVPVEP
-237 EPEVPV
+237 EL
-243 EPEPEVPVEP
+243 
-253 EPEPEVPIEPEP
+253 
-265 EPEVPVEPAP
+265 
-275 EPEVPVEPEPEP
+275 
-287 EPEVPVDPEP
+287 
-297 EPEVPVEP
+297 
-305 EPEPEVPVEPE
+305 EPEVPVEPE

-323 PTNPILRLARLNLV
+323 PATPTLRLARLNLV
-337 EQNEYTVPDQEAM
+337 EQNEDTVPDQEAM

-368 VAADTNHDVIPSDGN
+368 GAVDTDHDVIPSDGN

-414 AISNLNNQMNLS
+414 AISNLNNQMNLL
-426 LEGAEK
+426 LEGTEK
-432 ESSLMDIDFMRSDTV
+432 ESSLMDIDFMRTDTV

-472 IIQTDAE
+472 MIQTDAE
-479 EVAQTSDPLIWENQS
+479 EVAQASDPLILENQS

>member
-11 TKEKIQMNA
+11 TKEKIQLNA

-54 RSGERLVVENFY
+54 RNGERLVVENFY
-66 ANNHEDLTSSLVIEE
+66 ANNHEGLTSSLVIEE

-142 LDLVAPE
+142 LELNEPVPIDPGPEVPVEPEPEIPVEPE
-149 PEPEPEVPVDPEPEP
+149 PEPEPEVPI
-164 EVPVEP
+164 
-170 EPEPE
+170 
-175 VPEPEPEVPVE
+175 
-186 PEPEPEVPVEPEPEP
+186 EPEP

-226 PEPEPEVPVEP
+226 PEPE
-237 EPEVPV
+237 
-243 EPEPEVPVEP
+243 
-253 EPEPEVPIEPEP
+253 VPI
-265 EPEVPVEPAP
+265 
-275 EPEVPVEPEPEP
+275 
-287 EPEVPVDPEP
+287 
-297 EPEVPVEP
+297 EP

-414 AISNLNNQMNLS
+414 AISNLNNQMNLL
-426 LEGAEK
+426 LEGTEK

-479 EVAQTSDPLIWENQS
+479 EVAQASDPLILENQS

>member
-1 MKEIQLINKK
+1 
-11 TKEKIQMNA
+11 MNA

-226 PEPEPEVPVEP
+226 PEPEPE
-237 EPEVPV
+237 
-243 EPEPEVPVEP
+243 
-253 EPEPEVPIEPEP
+253 
-265 EPEVPVEPAP
+265 
-275 EPEVPVEPEPEP
+275 
-287 EPEVPVDPEP
+287 PEVPVDPEP

-414 AISNLNNQMNLS
+414 AISNLINQMNLS

>member
-11 TKEKIQMNA
+11 TKEKIQLNA
-20 DTVRVDQSSIV
+20 DTVRIDQSSIV

-54 RSGERLVVENFY
+54 RNGERLVVENFY
-66 ANNHEDLTSSLVIEE
+66 ANNHEGLMSSLVIEE

-136 VEDDEQ
+136 VEDDDQ
-142 LDLVAPE
+142 LELNEPVPIDPVPEVPVEPE
-149 PEPEPEVPVDPEPEP
+149 PEPEPEVPIEPEPEAPVEPEPEVPVEPEPEAPVEPEP

-175 VPEPEPEVPVE
+175 VPEPEPEVPI
-186 PEPEPEVPVEPEPEP
+186 
-201 EVPVEPEPEPE
+201 
-212 VPVDPEPEPEVPVE
+212 DPEPEPEVPV
-226 PEPEPEVPVEP
+226 
-237 EPEVPV
+237 
-243 EPEPEVPVEP
+243 
-253 EPEPEVPIEPEP
+253 
-265 EPEVPVEPAP
+265 
-275 EPEVPVEPEPEP
+275 
-287 EPEVPVDPEP
+287 EP

-323 PTNPILRLARLNLV
+323 PTTPTLRLARLNLV
-337 EQNEYTVPDQEAM
+337 EQNEDTVPDQEAM
-350 SRFKTSQEFMRN
+350 SRFKTLQEFMRN
-362 SSEEQQ
+362 SFEEQQ
-368 VAADTNHDVIPSDGN
+368 GAVDTNHDVIPSDGN

-414 AISNLNNQMNLS
+414 AISNLNNQMNLL
-426 LEGAEK
+426 LEGTEK
-432 ESSLMDIDFMRSDTV
+432 ESSLMDIDFIRTDTV

-472 IIQTDAE
+472 MIQTDAE
-479 EVAQTSDPLIWENQS
+479 EVAQTSDPLILENQS
-494 DLMLQQLLSEQQ
+494 DLMLQELLSEQQ

>member
-1 MKEIQLINKK
+1 
-11 TKEKIQMNA
+11 MNA

-66 ANNHEDLTSSLVIEE
+66 ANNHEGLTSSLVIEE

-142 LDLVAPE
+142 LELNEPVPIDPGPEVPVEPEPEIPVEPE
-149 PEPEPEVPVDPEPEP
+149 PEPEPEVPI
-164 EVPVEP
+164 
-170 EPEPE
+170 
-175 VPEPEPEVPVE
+175 
-186 PEPEPEVPVEPEPEP
+186 EPEP

-237 EPEVPV
+237 EPEPEVPV
-243 EPEPEVPVEP
+243 EPAPEPEVPEPEPEVPVEP
-253 EPEPEVPIEPEP
+253 EPEPEVP
-265 EPEVPVEPAP
+265 VESQ
-275 EPEVPVEPEPEP
+275 
-287 EPEVPVDPEP
+287 
-297 EPEVPVEP
+297 
-305 EPEPEVPVEPE
+305 PEPEVPVEPE

-323 PTNPILRLARLNLV
+323 PTNPTLRLARLNLV
-337 EQNEYTVPDQEAM
+337 EQNEYTVPDQEAV

-362 SSEEQQ
+362 SFEEQQ
-368 VAADTNHDVIPSDGN
+368 VAVDTNHDVIPSDGN

-414 AISNLNNQMNLS
+414 AISNLNNQMNLL
-426 LEGAEK
+426 LEGTEK
-432 ESSLMDIDFMRSDTV
+432 ESSLMDIDFMRTDTV

-479 EVAQTSDPLIWENQS
+479 EVAQASDPLILENQS

>member
-11 TKEKIQMNA
+11 TKEKIQLNA

-136 VEDDEQ
+136 VEGDEQ
-142 LDLVAPE
+142 LELNKPVPIDPA
-149 PEPEPEVPVDPEPEP
+149 PEVPVD
-164 EVPVEP
+164 
-170 EPEPE
+170 
-175 VPEPEPEVPVE
+175 
-186 PEPEPEVPVEPEPEP
+186 
-201 EVPVEPEPEPE
+201 
-212 VPVDPEPEPEVPVE
+212 
-226 PEPEPEVPVEP
+226 
-237 EPEVPV
+237 
-243 EPEPEVPVEP
+243 P

-265 EPEVPVEPAP
+265 EPEVPVEPQ
-275 EPEVPVEPEPEP
+275 
-287 EPEVPVDPEP
+287 
-297 EPEVPVEP
+297 
-305 EPEPEVPVEPE
+305 PEPEVPVEPE

-323 PTNPILRLARLNLV
+323 PTIPTLRLARLKLV
-337 EQNEYTVPDQEAM
+337 EQNEDTVPDQEAL

-368 VAADTNHDVIPSDGN
+368 GAADTNHDVIPSDGN
-383 EDIIDAKQL
+383 EDIIVAKQL
-392 IDFISSGLDSN
+392 IDFISSGLDNN
-403 TQVYKILNTAD
+403 TQVYKVLNTAD
-414 AISNLNNQMNLS
+414 AISNLNNQMNLL
-426 LEGAEK
+426 LEGIEK
-432 ESSLMDIDFMRSDTV
+432 ESSLMNIDFMRSDTV

-472 IIQTDAE
+472 IIRTDAE
-479 EVAQTSDPLIWENQS
+479 EVAQASDPLILENQS
-494 DLMLQQLLSEQQ
+494 DLMLQQLLSEQR

>member
-1 MKEIQLINKK
+1 LVNKMKEIQLINKK
-11 TKEKIQMNA
+11 TKEKIQLNA

-54 RSGERLVVENFY
+54 RNGKRLVVENFY
-66 ANNHEDLTSSLVIEE
+66 ANNHEGLTSSLVIEE

-142 LDLVAPE
+142 LELNE
-149 PEPEPEVPVDPEPEP
+149 PVPIDPVPEVPVEPEP

-175 VPEPEPEVPVE
+175 PEPEVPI
-186 PEPEPEVPVEPEPEP
+186 EPEP

-226 PEPEPEVPVEP
+226 PEPEPE
-237 EPEVPV
+237 
-243 EPEPEVPVEP
+243 
-253 EPEPEVPIEPEP
+253 
-265 EPEVPVEPAP
+265 
-275 EPEVPVEPEPEP
+275 PEVPVEPEPEP
-287 EPEVPVDPEP
+287 EPEVPI
-297 EPEVPVEP
+297 EP

-323 PTNPILRLARLNLV
+323 PTNPTLRLARLNLV
-337 EQNEYTVPDQEAM
+337 EQNEDTVPDQEAV

-362 SSEEQQ
+362 SFEEQQ
-368 VAADTNHDVIPSDGN
+368 VAVDTNHDVIPSDGN

-414 AISNLNNQMNLS
+414 AISNLNNQMNLL
-426 LEGAEK
+426 LEGTEK
-432 ESSLMDIDFMRSDTV
+432 ESSLMDIDFMRTDTV

-479 EVAQTSDPLIWENQS
+479 EVAQASDPLILENQS

>member
-175 VPEPEPEVPVE
+175 V
-186 PEPEPEVPVEPEPEP
+186 
-201 EVPVEPEPEPE
+201 PEPEPE

>member
-1 MKEIQLINKK
+1 
-11 TKEKIQMNA
+11 MNA
-20 DTVRVDQSSIV
+20 DTVRIDQSSIV

-44 QDGTNLILVL
+44 QEGTNLILVL
-54 RSGERLVVENFY
+54 RNGERLVVENFY
-66 ANNHEDLTSSLVIEE
+66 ANNHEGLTSSLVIEE

-142 LDLVAPE
+142 LELNE
-149 PEPEPEVPVDPEPEP
+149 PVPIDPVPEVPV
-164 EVPVEP
+164 
-170 EPEPE
+170 
-175 VPEPEPEVPVE
+175 EPEPEVPVE

-212 VPVDPEPEPEVPVE
+212 VPVEPAPEPEVPEPEPEVPVE
-226 PEPEPEVPVEP
+226 PEPEPEVPVESQ
-237 EPEVPV
+237 
-243 EPEPEVPVEP
+243 
-253 EPEPEVPIEPEP
+253 
-265 EPEVPVEPAP
+265 
-275 EPEVPVEPEPEP
+275 
-287 EPEVPVDPEP
+287 
-297 EPEVPVEP
+297 
-305 EPEPEVPVEPE
+305 PEPEVPVEPE

-323 PTNPILRLARLNLV
+323 PTNPTLRLARLNLV
-337 EQNEYTVPDQEAM
+337 EQNEYTVPDQEAV

-368 VAADTNHDVIPSDGN
+368 VAVDTNHDVIPSDGN

-414 AISNLNNQMNLS
+414 AISNLNNQMNLL
-426 LEGAEK
+426 LEGTEK
-432 ESSLMDIDFMRSDTV
+432 ESSLMDIDFMRTDTV

-479 EVAQTSDPLIWENQS
+479 EVAQASDPLILENQS